1 MGRYC
6 YSWGFSV
13 QSLKAQVLKELEHY
27 DTYAFLDTN
36 GFYSNQEAQT
46 GPVYSTYELVAGAGR
61 RFELSPKTGNQFD
74 ELKAWADQQQ
84 QWYFGHLGYDLK
96 NELENLSSQNYD
108 YHGFPDLYGFVP
120 EWVLT
125 LQNGLIVL
133 YTDSQEQADAI
144 YEKLQPV
151 ADSLDQNN
159 KPPTEQEIR
168 FQAELSR
175 TAYIKRVES
184 LIDHIIAGD
193 IYEVNFCQAFYAHN
207 VELDPVQL
215 YKVMM
220 AVTPTPF
227 SCLYKFRGAY
237 VVSASMERF
246 MTKFRDKLVSQ
257 PIKGTAKRGLS
268 AEADQAQASH
278 LHRDEKERAENV
290 MIVDLVRNDLA
301 KSAQTGSVHVDELFG
316 IYPFPTVHQMIS
328 TVSALKAENVHSIDA
343 LRHAFPMGSMTG
355 APKVRAMQLI
365 ERYEA
370 SKRSIFSGAI
380 GYITPWQD
388 YDFNVV
394 IRSFLYNSQTKTLT
408 LPVGSAIT
416 YDADPER
423 EYEECMVK
431 IEKLKRC
438 LYQAPAEAGAKEQ
451 A

>member
-1 MGRYC
+1 MGRYY

-13 QSLKAQVLKELEHY
+13 HALKAQVLKELEHY

-36 GFYSNQEAQT
+36 GFYNDQAAQAA
-46 GPVYSTYELVAGAGR
+46 PVYSTYELVVGAGR
-61 RFELSPKTGNQFD
+61 QVELSPDTDNQFE
-74 ELKAWADQQQ
+74 ELRAWVDQQQ

-96 NELENLSSQNYD
+96 NGLENLSSQNYD

-125 LQNGLIVL
+125 LQNGLIIL
-133 YTDSQEQADAI
+133 YADSQKQADAI
-144 YEKLQPV
+144 YARLQP
-151 ADSLDQNN
+151 ATDSFDQNN
-159 KPPTEQEIR
+159 KPPATQEIR
-168 FQAELSR
+168 FQGELSR
-175 TAYIKRVES
+175 TDYVKRVAS

-193 IYEVNFCQAFYAHN
+193 IYEVNFCQAFYAHD
-207 VELDPVQL
+207 VELDPIQL
-215 YKVMM
+215 YKVLM

-246 MTKFRDKLVSQ
+246 MTKFQDKLVSQ

-268 AEADQAQASH
+268 AAEDQAQATH
-278 LHRDEKERAENV
+278 LRSDEKERAENV

-301 KSAQTGSVHVDELFG
+301 KSAQTGSVKVDELFG

-343 LRHAFPMGSMTG
+343 LQHAFPMGSMTG

-370 SKRSIFSGAI
+370 SKRGIFSGAI

-388 YDFNVV
+388 FDFNVV
-394 IRSFLYNSQTKTLT
+394 IRSFLYNTQTKTLT

-416 YDADPER
+416 YDADPEQ

-438 LYQAPAEAGAKEQ
+438 LYQPPATAGKTEKA
-451 A
+451 